1 MFNFVSGV
9 ILSKLFHFV
18 IFPSCFYFLISHCF
32 IWLLSG
38 ALIGFFFMAHLA
50 GFHFLYL

>member
-18 IFPSCFYFLISHCF
+18 IFPSYLCSSVSHCF
-32 IWLLSG
+32 VMVCFIFVT
-38 ALIGFFFMAHLA
+38 GFFFMAHLA